1 MSDRYRT
8 GRRRRKN
15 NKKKIIIGT
24 SVAAAA
30 VVAGVAVFF
39 AFGNNGGGNTRMSP
53 EKYFKQSAGDTEA
66 ILVSDGT
73 VDESTKGLKKDGTV

>member
-30 VVAGVAVFF
+30 VVAGVAVFLSLIHITEP
-39 AFGNNGGGNTRMSP
+39 TRP
-53 EKYFKQSAGDTEA
+53 
-66 ILVSDGT
+66 
-73 VDESTKGLKKDGTV
+73 